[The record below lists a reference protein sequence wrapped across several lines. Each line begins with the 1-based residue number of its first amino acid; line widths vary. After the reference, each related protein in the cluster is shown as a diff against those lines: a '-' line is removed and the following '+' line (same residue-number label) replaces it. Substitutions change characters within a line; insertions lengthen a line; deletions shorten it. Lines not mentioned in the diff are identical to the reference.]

1 MTRRLFFGKEL
12 GQATLTSEKKK
23 KPAWGLFFYIFI
35 GQTLGLSYQA
45 YNTLPHS
52 SLFFLI
58 LFFKKNYYFLHV
70 FLKITFAFM
79 F

>member
-23 KPAWGLFFYIFI
+23 SPHGGSFFI

-58 LFFKKNYYFLHV
+58 LFF
-70 FLKITFAFM
+70 
-79 F
+79 

>member
-23 KPAWGLFFYIFI
+23 PAWGLFFYRSDARPE
-35 GQTLGLSYQA
+35 LPGLQHLAS
-45 YNTLPHS
+45 
-52 SLFFLI
+52 FFFVFFNSF
-58 LFFKKNYYFLHV
+58 FFKKNYYFLHV